1 VAATSRRGR
10 QFFLFPGSSSSWG
23 SSGQARVKQD
33 GRDGKI
39 PAAEIAGLLEAGGG
53 IVIKIQEVVGL
64 YATLSWTNDVD
75 GNTVHSLGGNFGVRV
90 AW

>member
-1 VAATSRRGR
+1 MLPFRERPAC
-10 QFFLFPGSSSSWG
+10 SSSR
-23 SSGQARVKQD
+23 SSVHSTN
-33 GRDGKI
+33 
-39 PAAEIAGLLEAGGG
+39 AEASRAFYKGA
-53 IVIKIQEVVGL
+53 VSF